1 VVGVLLVKVSS
12 CESGLAGWPGR
23 LADCGEL
30 RAEKRRDDSFPESG
44 TGVIGI
50 GVSVRFGWRRIVRA
64 PGYPDDTPYDLDG
77 TLTTR
82 LGVLRSGWL
91 GGYSDCHAS
100 QYEAV
105 GVYGGC

>member
-1 VVGVLLVKVSS
+1 MEWASGSGRRVAGKGVVVR
-12 CESGLAGWPGR
+12 EWAGWPGW

-64 PGYPDDTPYDLDG
+64 PGYPDDTPYD
-77 TLTTR
+77 
-82 LGVLRSGWL
+82 
-91 GGYSDCHAS
+91 
-100 QYEAV
+100 
-105 GVYGGC
+105 